1 MHLLWL
7 HCVAIGQL
15 NSVPALQPPEQR
27 SLGHAQRGRLLRV
40 EPPGRVCQVADVAA
54 GRPLFSQGRH
64 LQKDREV
71 VKAEKASSQYIL
83 WEPSPLASGIRR
95 FKEHFPGRLMQCL
108 WAAAHAE
115 V

>member
-15 NSVPALQPPEQR
+15 NSMPALQPPKQG

-64 LQKDREV
+64 LQMDREV
-71 VKAEKASSQYIL
+71 VKAKNASLQYIL
-83 WEPSPLASGIRR
+83 WEQSPPASRQQKIQGALSKQADAVFVGCCAR
-95 FKEHFPGRLMQCL
+95 
-108 WAAAHAE
+108 
-115 V
+115 